1 MSEKDTSTS
10 STLSPDVYPVFKQR
24 HFRRRGSFRRRRL
37 IRRAMVQ
44 YVVRTI
50 ATRGALPPA
59 ESHDA
64 IRPRP
69 NSLSLMPASDKR
81 LSAAT
86 ARNRES
92 AGRRKFYKRLMTA
105 VICGANSDPSVAAS
119 DTSTSPISS
128 SPLVHFGFSFS
139 SIIFSVRD

>member
-1 MSEKDTSTS
+1 
-10 STLSPDVYPVFKQR
+10 
-24 HFRRRGSFRRRRL
+24 
-37 IRRAMVQ
+37 MVQ

-69 NSLSLMPASDKR
+69 NSLSLTPASDKR

-86 ARNRES
+86 ARNRDR
-92 AGRRKFYKRLMTA
+92 AGRRKFYIRLLTA
-105 VICGANSDPSVAAS
+105 VIHGSKLRP
-119 DTSTSPISS
+119 PISCQRH
-128 SPLVHFGFSFS
+128 LDVA
-139 SIIFSVRD
+139 DLE